1 MCVTSPDAR
10 SCMIHSCCNC
20 FLNIILLYLKL
31 LRITINIMAW
41 RREPSNE
48 YRKDKYMEECI
59 MDIENGGLTRMEIA
73 TGLRAELNDE
83 SGWGFEI
90 SKVEGTNEIIVQTV
104 ITNSAGISVNL
115 AYLLFTDLEG
125 KDKVHLTVSSFDMRK
140 YNPDVLQVVLEKG
153 ANVDFVKVYRADDRF
168 GLSYITGVER
178 VTGDIT
184 YIYDTMI
191 GMLDVMGEYLAH
203 AR

>member
-1 MCVTSPDAR
+1 M
-10 SCMIHSCCNC
+10 
-20 FLNIILLYLKL
+20 
-31 LRITINIMAW
+31 
-41 RREPSNE
+41 
-48 YRKDKYMEECI
+48 
-59 MDIENGGLTRMEIA
+59 
-73 TGLRAELNDE
+73 
-83 SGWGFEI
+83 
-90 SKVEGTNEIIVQTV
+90 
-104 ITNSAGISVNL
+104 
-115 AYLLFTDLEG
+115 
-125 KDKVHLTVSSFDMRK
+125 HLTVSSFDMRK

>member
-1 MCVTSPDAR
+1 
-10 SCMIHSCCNC
+10 MICCNC
-20 FLNIILLYLKL
+20 FSALALLYFKRLYVIICNYNYAVKFYGG
-31 LRITINIMAW
+31 RPPGQE
-41 RREPSNE
+41 RS
-48 YRKDKYMEECI
+48 
-59 MDIENGGLTRMEIA
+59 MDIENNGLSRMDIA

-104 ITNSAGISVNL
+104 ITNSRGISVNL

-125 KDKVHLTVSSFDMRK
+125 QERVQVTVSSFDMVK
-140 YNPDVLQVVLEKG
+140 YNPDVLQVVLENG
-153 ANVDFVKVYRADDRF
+153 TNVDFVKVYKADDRF
-168 GLSYITGVER
+168 GLSYITGVHR